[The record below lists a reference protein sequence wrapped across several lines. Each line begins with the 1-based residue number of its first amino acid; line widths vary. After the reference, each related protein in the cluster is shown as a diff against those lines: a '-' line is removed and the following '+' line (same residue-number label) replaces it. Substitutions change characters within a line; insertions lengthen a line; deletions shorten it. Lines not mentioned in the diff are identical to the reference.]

1 MNVTEIVNNKL
12 GIPIYICKRDKI
24 RTVNW
29 KTFLCFMMVAVII
42 DKSIVCTNDILFN
55 KLKQYVYAS
64 YLV

>member
-1 MNVTEIVNNKL
+1 MLPRLSIINWAYQ
-12 GIPIYICKRDKI
+12 YICKRDKI

-29 KTFLCFMMVAVII
+29 KTFLCFMMAAVII
-42 DKSIVCTNDILFN
+42 DKSIVCTNGILLN

>member
-12 GIPIYICKRDKI
+12 GIPILYVNGIKYV
-24 RTVNW
+24 VNW
-29 KTFLCFMMVAVII
+29 RAFLCFMMVAVII
-42 DKSIVCTNDILFN
+42 DKSIVCTNGILLN